1 MTDTLAIHGG
11 PKVRPHP
18 MPPRLALGE
27 AERAAVTEV
36 LDYYRARGLDPGYQG
51 HFEGLYTD
59 AFVTSL
65 GGGGFADAVST
76 GTVAVYLAIAALGLA
91 KGSEVIVSPI
101 TDPGTLT
108 AIIHNGLVPVLA
120 DCKPGSY
127 NIGAPQVAERTSR
140 RTSAV
145 VVVHAAGQ
153 AAEIDAIVELARQR
167 GLRVVEDC
175 SQSHGALWQGRP
187 VGTFGDIAAFS
198 TMYRKAHI
206 SGGAGGMVYS
216 PNEALHRLALAHAD
230 RGKPRWRS
238 DFDDRDPSGYLFPA
252 LNHHTDEISS
262 AIGLASLKRL
272 GDTIRRRRAFVADL
286 AALLE
291 ESSASCRAC
300 GASDADSPFF
310 LPVSVDL
317 GRITCSKIEFA
328 EALGAEGIDLNPHYR
343 YVVSEWPWVRPYLS
357 DAFDCSNA
365 VAVRDG
371 SFNVY
376 LNENYGRR
384 EAEDIVAAIR
394 KVETHYAVV

>member
-1 MTDTLAIHGG
+1 MTSTLAIDGG
-11 PKVRPHP
+11 PRVRSRP

-51 HFEGLYTD
+51 HFERLYTD
-59 AFVTSL
+59 AFVASM

-91 KGSEVIVSPI
+91 KGSQVIVSPI
-101 TDPGTLT
+101 TDPGTLA

-127 NIGAPQVAERTSR
+127 NIGAPQVAARTTG

-153 AAEIDAIVELARQR
+153 ATEIDAIKAFAGER

-198 TMYRKAHI
+198 TMYRKAHV

-216 PNEALHRLALAHAD
+216 PDQELHRLALAHAD

-252 LNHHTDEISS
+252 LNHHTDEISC
-262 AIGLASLKRL
+262 AIGLASLQRL
-272 GDTIRRRRAFVADL
+272 GDTIRRRRAFVAEL

-291 ESSASCRAC
+291 ESSTTCRAC
-300 GASDADSPFF
+300 GVSEADSPFF
-310 LPVSVDL
+310 LPVSVDV
-317 GRITCSKIEFA
+317 GRITCSKIDFA
-328 EALGAEGIDLNPHYR
+328 EAVRAEGIDLNPHYR
-343 YVVSEWPWVRPYLS
+343 YLVGEWPWVRPYLS
-357 DAFDCSNA
+357 DGFDCPNA
-365 VAVRDG
+365 AAVRDG

-376 LNENYGRR
+376 LNENHGRG
-384 EAEDIVAAIR
+384 EAEDIAAAIR
-394 KVETHYAVV
+394 KVETHYAAG